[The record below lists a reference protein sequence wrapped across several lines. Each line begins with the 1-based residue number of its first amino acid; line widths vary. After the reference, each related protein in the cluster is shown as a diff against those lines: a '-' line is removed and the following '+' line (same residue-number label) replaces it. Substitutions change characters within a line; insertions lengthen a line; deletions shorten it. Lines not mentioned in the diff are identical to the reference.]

1 MTIKPSSLNL
11 FFKSSCMLKELQN
24 NLYKN
29 IIKFL
34 FLCAVITCNPFLHSG
49 EQYYDSNS
57 NITLISN
64 TQSIQPN
71 GKLIVGI
78 KFELEEG
85 WHTYWKNPGDAGE
98 GASIAWDLSE
108 GLTASKVLWP
118 GPERI
123 PVEPLMT
130 FGYNDEVI
138 LLTEISSDE
147 NVQFPLNIQA
157 QVGWFTC
164 KEICIPQEGIV
175 ELKIANGDF
184 IPSKNNEEINNYLE
198 SVPTR
203 FNQEYRVEKLD
214 DKYFLLTDIDNGK
227 HFDDI
232 YFFPNEYGLTSYTE
246 DQIYEKNL
254 NSFTLEIKASKA
266 KLNLDR
272 FEGVIETL
280 NSDGKNYY
288 EISFPLQ
295 NKVKSDN
302 QNIVLLIL
310 FAFIGG
316 LILNIMPCVF
326 PILSI
331 KILRFVEYSENSSSQ
346 TYKFGLFYSLGVIL
360 SFLLIAFTLLA
371 FKSSGEVIGWGFQL
385 QYPLVIAILFY
396 LFVALGFMFM
406 SNLVFGSKLGQ
417 LSIAAQVKNE
427 SLESFLTGILAVVV
441 ASPCTA
447 PFMGSAIGFALLQPS
462 LNSIFIFLSLGIG
475 FALPYLILSIKPAL
489 LSFLPKPGAWMET
502 FKQFMAFPMWASALW
517 LLWVLSGQVDPD
529 TVILVLIG
537 GLSISLA
544 LWLLE
549 RNTSEILFFKW
560 LVRLAVLVIFAVSIW
575 ILPTSY
581 STQTSQNQQDITYSE
596 ELLTEYR
603 DDNELIFLNFTADW
617 CITCKVNES
626 VALNSEEVKALI
638 KQKNIKYL
646 EADWTRKNEA
656 IAKKLEEFGRSGVPL
671 YLLYPSTG
679 KPIILPEILTED
691 ILLNYLNELG

>member
-1 MTIKPSSLNL
+1 
-11 FFKSSCMLKELQN
+11 
-24 NLYKN
+24 
-29 IIKFL
+29 
-34 FLCAVITCNPFLHSG
+34 
-49 EQYYDSNS
+49 
-57 NITLISN
+57 
-64 TQSIQPN
+64 
-71 GKLIVGI
+71 
-78 KFELEEG
+78 
-85 WHTYWKNPGDAGE
+85 
-98 GASIAWDLSE
+98 
-108 GLTASKVLWP
+108 
-118 GPERI
+118 
-123 PVEPLMT
+123 MT

-175 ELKIANGDF
+175 ELKIANGNF

-227 HFDDI
+227 HFEDI

-406 SNLVFGSKLGQ
+406 SNLVFGSQLGQ
-417 LSIAAQVKNE
+417 LSVAAQVKNE

-581 STQTSQNQQDITYSE
+581 STQTLQNQQDITYSE

>member
-1 MTIKPSSLNL
+1 
-11 FFKSSCMLKELQN
+11 
-24 NLYKN
+24 
-29 IIKFL
+29 
-34 FLCAVITCNPFLHSG
+34 
-49 EQYYDSNS
+49 
-57 NITLISN
+57 
-64 TQSIQPN
+64 
-71 GKLIVGI
+71 
-78 KFELEEG
+78 
-85 WHTYWKNPGDAGE
+85 
-98 GASIAWDLSE
+98 
-108 GLTASKVLWP
+108 
-118 GPERI
+118 
-123 PVEPLMT
+123 MT

-138 LLTEISSDE
+138 LLTEISSNE
-147 NVQFPLNIQA
+147 NVQFPLNIKA

-175 ELKIANGDF
+175 ELKITSGNF

-198 SVPTR
+198 SVPTS

-227 HFDDI
+227 HFEDI

-295 NKVKSDN
+295 NKVKDDS
-302 QNIVLLIL
+302 QNVVLLIL

-406 SNLVFGSKLGQ
+406 SNLVFGSQLGQ
-417 LSIAAQVKNE
+417 LSVAAQVKNE

-560 LVRLAVLVIFAVSIW
+560 LVRLAVLAIFAVSIW

-581 STQTSQNQQDITYSE
+581 STQTSQNQQDIIYSE

-603 DDNELIFLNFTADW
+603 DANELIFLNFTADW

-638 KQKNIKYL
+638 RQKNIRYL

>member
-1 MTIKPSSLNL
+1 
-11 FFKSSCMLKELQN
+11 
-24 NLYKN
+24 
-29 IIKFL
+29 
-34 FLCAVITCNPFLHSG
+34 
-49 EQYYDSNS
+49 
-57 NITLISN
+57 
-64 TQSIQPN
+64 
-71 GKLIVGI
+71 
-78 KFELEEG
+78 
-85 WHTYWKNPGDAGE
+85 
-98 GASIAWDLSE
+98 
-108 GLTASKVLWP
+108 
-118 GPERI
+118 
-123 PVEPLMT
+123 MT

-175 ELKIANGDF
+175 ELKITSGNF

-227 HFDDI
+227 HFEDI

-295 NKVKSDN
+295 NKVKDDS
-302 QNIVLLIL
+302 QNVVLLIL

-331 KILRFVEYSENSSSQ
+331 KILRFVEYGENSSSQ

-371 FKSSGEVIGWGFQL
+371 FKASGEVIGWGFQL

-406 SNLVFGSKLGQ
+406 SNLVFGSQLGQ
-417 LSIAAQVKNE
+417 LSVAAQVKNE

-475 FALPYLILSIKPAL
+475 FALPYLILSIKPTL

-549 RNTSEILFFKW
+549 RNTSEILLLKW
-560 LVRLAVLVIFAVSIW
+560 LVRLAVLAIFALSIW

-638 KQKNIKYL
+638 KQKNIRYL
-646 EADWTRKNEA
+646 EADWTRKNEV

-679 KPIILPEILTED
+679 EPIILPEILTED

>member
-1 MTIKPSSLNL
+1 
-11 FFKSSCMLKELQN
+11 
-24 NLYKN
+24 
-29 IIKFL
+29 
-34 FLCAVITCNPFLHSG
+34 
-49 EQYYDSNS
+49 
-57 NITLISN
+57 
-64 TQSIQPN
+64 
-71 GKLIVGI
+71 
-78 KFELEEG
+78 
-85 WHTYWKNPGDAGE
+85 
-98 GASIAWDLSE
+98 
-108 GLTASKVLWP
+108 
-118 GPERI
+118 
-123 PVEPLMT
+123 MT

-157 QVGWFTC
+157 RVGWFTC

-175 ELKIANGDF
+175 ELQITRGNF
-184 IPSKNNEEINNYLE
+184 IPSKDNEEINNYLE

-203 FNQEYRVEKLD
+203 FSQEYKVEKLD
-214 DKYFLLTDIDNGK
+214 NKYFLMTEIDNGK

-232 YFFPNEYGLTSYTE
+232 YFFPNEYGLTSYTGA
-246 DQIYEKNL
+246 QIYEKNL
-254 NSFTLEIKASKA
+254 NSFTLEIEASKA
-266 KLNLDR
+266 KLNLDK

-280 NSDGKNYY
+280 NSDDKSYY
-288 EISFPLQ
+288 EVSFPLQ
-295 NKVKSDN
+295 NKVKGDN
-302 QNIVLLIL
+302 QNIALLLL

-331 KILRFVEYSENSSSQ
+331 KILRFVEYGENSSSQ
-346 TYKFGLFYSLGVIL
+346 TFKFGLFYSLGVIL

-371 FKSSGEVIGWGFQL
+371 LKSSGEVIGWGFQL

-406 SNLVFGSKLGQ
+406 SDLVFGSKLGQ
-417 LSIAAQVKNE
+417 LSVAAQVKNE

-475 FALPYLILSIKPAL
+475 FALPYLILSIKPTL

-517 LLWVLSGQVDPD
+517 LLWVLSGQVDPN

-544 LWLLE
+544 LWLVE
-549 RNTSEILFFKW
+549 KNTSEILLLKW
-560 LVRLAVLVIFAVSIW
+560 LVRAAVLAIFAASIW

-581 STQTSQNQQDITYSE
+581 SIETSQNEQDITYSE

-603 DDNELIFLNFTADW
+603 DANELIFLNFTADW

-638 KQKNIKYL
+638 RQKNIRYL

-656 IAKKLEEFGRSGVPL
+656 IARKLEEFGRSGVPL

-679 KPIILPEILTED
+679 EPIILPEILTED

>member
-1 MTIKPSSLNL
+1 
-11 FFKSSCMLKELQN
+11 
-24 NLYKN
+24 
-29 IIKFL
+29 
-34 FLCAVITCNPFLHSG
+34 
-49 EQYYDSNS
+49 
-57 NITLISN
+57 
-64 TQSIQPN
+64 
-71 GKLIVGI
+71 
-78 KFELEEG
+78 
-85 WHTYWKNPGDAGE
+85 
-98 GASIAWDLSE
+98 
-108 GLTASKVLWP
+108 
-118 GPERI
+118 
-123 PVEPLMT
+123 MT
-130 FGYNDEVI
+130 FGYNNEVI

-147 NVQFPLNIQA
+147 DVQFPLNIQA

-175 ELKIANGDF
+175 ELKITSGNF

-214 DKYFLLTDIDNGK
+214 DKYFLLTDIDNEK
-227 HFDDI
+227 HFEDI

-280 NSDGKNYY
+280 NSDEKNYY
-288 EISFPLQ
+288 EISCPLQ
-295 NKVKSDN
+295 NKVKDDS
-302 QNIVLLIL
+302 QNVVLLIL

-331 KILRFVEYSENSSSQ
+331 KILRFVEYGENSSSQ

-406 SNLVFGSKLGQ
+406 SNLVFGSQLGQ
-417 LSIAAQVKNE
+417 LSVAAQVKNE

-489 LSFLPKPGAWMET
+489 LSSLPKPGAWMET

-549 RNTSEILFFKW
+549 RNTSEILLLKW
-560 LVRLAVLVIFAVSIW
+560 LVRLAVLAIFALSIW

-581 STQTSQNQQDITYSE
+581 STQTSQNKQDITYSE

-638 KQKNIKYL
+638 KQKNIRYL

>member
-1 MTIKPSSLNL
+1 
-11 FFKSSCMLKELQN
+11 
-24 NLYKN
+24 
-29 IIKFL
+29 
-34 FLCAVITCNPFLHSG
+34 
-49 EQYYDSNS
+49 
-57 NITLISN
+57 
-64 TQSIQPN
+64 
-71 GKLIVGI
+71 
-78 KFELEEG
+78 
-85 WHTYWKNPGDAGE
+85 
-98 GASIAWDLSE
+98 
-108 GLTASKVLWP
+108 
-118 GPERI
+118 
-123 PVEPLMT
+123 MT

-175 ELKIANGDF
+175 ELKIANGNF

-227 HFDDI
+227 HFEDI

-295 NKVKSDN
+295 NKVKDDS
-302 QNIVLLIL
+302 QNVVLLIL

-406 SNLVFGSKLGQ
+406 SNLVFGSQLGQ
-417 LSIAAQVKNE
+417 LSVAAQVKNE

-544 LWLLE
+544 IWLLE

-560 LVRLAVLVIFAVSIW
+560 LVRLAVLAIFAVSIW

-581 STQTSQNQQDITYSE
+581 STQTSQNQQDIIYSE

-603 DDNELIFLNFTADW
+603 DANELIFLNFTADW

-638 KQKNIKYL
+638 RQKNIRYL

>member
-1 MTIKPSSLNL
+1 
-11 FFKSSCMLKELQN
+11 
-24 NLYKN
+24 
-29 IIKFL
+29 
-34 FLCAVITCNPFLHSG
+34 
-49 EQYYDSNS
+49 
-57 NITLISN
+57 
-64 TQSIQPN
+64 
-71 GKLIVGI
+71 
-78 KFELEEG
+78 
-85 WHTYWKNPGDAGE
+85 
-98 GASIAWDLSE
+98 
-108 GLTASKVLWP
+108 
-118 GPERI
+118 
-123 PVEPLMT
+123 MT

-138 LLTEISSDE
+138 LLTEISFDE

-184 IPSKNNEEINNYLE
+184 IPSKNNEEINIYLE

-295 NKVKSDN
+295 NKVKDDS
-302 QNIVLLIL
+302 QNVVLLIL

-406 SNLVFGSKLGQ
+406 SNLVFGSQLGQ
-417 LSIAAQVKNE
+417 LSVAAQVKNE

>member
-1 MTIKPSSLNL
+1 MTIKPLSLNL

-34 FLCAVITCNPFLHSG
+34 FLCAVITCNPLLYSG

-71 GKLIVGI
+71 GKLIIGI

-98 GASIAWDLSE
+98 GASIEWDLSK
-108 GLTASKVLWP
+108 GLTASKILWP

-138 LLTEISSDE
+138 LLTEILSDE
-147 NVQFPLNIQA
+147 SVQFPLNIQA
-157 QVGWFTC
+157 RVGWFTC

-175 ELKIANGDF
+175 ELQITRGNF
-184 IPSKNNEEINNYLE
+184 IPSKDNEEINNYLE

-203 FNQEYRVEKLD
+203 FSQEYRVEKLD
-214 DKYFLLTDIDNGK
+214 NKYFLMTDIDNGK

-232 YFFPNEYGLTSYTE
+232 YFFPNEYGLTSYTGA
-246 DQIYEKNL
+246 QIYEKNL
-254 NSFTLEIKASKA
+254 NSFTLEIEASKA

-280 NSDGKNYY
+280 NSDGKSYY

-302 QNIVLLIL
+302 QNIALLLL

-331 KILRFVEYSENSSSQ
+331 KILRFVEYGENSSSQ

-371 FKSSGEVIGWGFQL
+371 LKSSGEVIGWGFQL

-406 SNLVFGSKLGQ
+406 SDLVFGSKLGQ
-417 LSIAAQVKNE
+417 LSVAAQVKNE

-475 FALPYLILSIKPAL
+475 FALPYLILSIKPTL

-517 LLWVLSGQVDPD
+517 LLWVLSGQVDSN

-544 LWLLE
+544 LWLVE
-549 RNTSEILFFKW
+549 KNTSEILLLKW
-560 LVRLAVLVIFAVSIW
+560 LIRVVVLAIFAASIW

-581 STQTSQNQQDITYSE
+581 SIQTSQNQQDITYSE

-603 DDNELIFLNFTADW
+603 NANELIFLNFTADW

-638 KQKNIKYL
+638 RQKNIRYL

-656 IAKKLEEFGRSGVPL
+656 IARKLEEFGRSGVPL

-679 KPIILPEILTED
+679 EPIILPEILTED

>member
-1 MTIKPSSLNL
+1 
-11 FFKSSCMLKELQN
+11 
-24 NLYKN
+24 
-29 IIKFL
+29 
-34 FLCAVITCNPFLHSG
+34 
-49 EQYYDSNS
+49 
-57 NITLISN
+57 
-64 TQSIQPN
+64 
-71 GKLIVGI
+71 
-78 KFELEEG
+78 
-85 WHTYWKNPGDAGE
+85 
-98 GASIAWDLSE
+98 
-108 GLTASKVLWP
+108 
-118 GPERI
+118 
-123 PVEPLMT
+123 MT

-406 SNLVFGSKLGQ
+406 SNLVFGSQLGQ
-417 LSIAAQVKNE
+417 LSVAAQVKNE

-581 STQTSQNQQDITYSE
+581 SAQTSQNQQDITYSE

>member
-1 MTIKPSSLNL
+1 
-11 FFKSSCMLKELQN
+11 
-24 NLYKN
+24 
-29 IIKFL
+29 
-34 FLCAVITCNPFLHSG
+34 
-49 EQYYDSNS
+49 
-57 NITLISN
+57 
-64 TQSIQPN
+64 
-71 GKLIVGI
+71 
-78 KFELEEG
+78 
-85 WHTYWKNPGDAGE
+85 
-98 GASIAWDLSE
+98 
-108 GLTASKVLWP
+108 
-118 GPERI
+118 
-123 PVEPLMT
+123 MT

-138 LLTEISSDE
+138 LLTEISSEE

-406 SNLVFGSKLGQ
+406 SNLVFGSQLGQ
-417 LSIAAQVKNE
+417 LSVAAQVKNE

>member
-1 MTIKPSSLNL
+1 
-11 FFKSSCMLKELQN
+11 MLKELQH

-34 FLCAVITCNPFLHSG
+34 FLCAVITCNSFLQSG

-98 GASIAWDLSE
+98 GASIEWDLSK

-175 ELKIANGDF
+175 ELKITSGNF

-203 FNQEYRVEKLD
+203 FNQEYRVEKLE

-227 HFDDI
+227 HFEDI

-295 NKVKSDN
+295 NKVKDDS
-302 QNIVLLIL
+302 QNVVLLIL

-331 KILRFVEYSENSSSQ
+331 KILRFVEYGENSSSQ

-371 FKSSGEVIGWGFQL
+371 FKASGEVIGWGFQL

-406 SNLVFGSKLGQ
+406 SNLVFGSQLGQ
-417 LSIAAQVKNE
+417 LSVAAQVKNE

-475 FALPYLILSIKPAL
+475 FALPYLILSIKPTL

-549 RNTSEILFFKW
+549 RNTSEILLLKW
-560 LVRLAVLVIFAVSIW
+560 LVRLAVLAIFALSIW

-581 STQTSQNQQDITYSE
+581 STQTSQNKQDITYSE

-638 KQKNIKYL
+638 KQKNIRYL
-646 EADWTRKNEA
+646 EADWTRKNEV

-679 KPIILPEILTED
+679 EPIILPEILTED

>member
-1 MTIKPSSLNL
+1 
-11 FFKSSCMLKELQN
+11 
-24 NLYKN
+24 
-29 IIKFL
+29 
-34 FLCAVITCNPFLHSG
+34 
-49 EQYYDSNS
+49 
-57 NITLISN
+57 
-64 TQSIQPN
+64 
-71 GKLIVGI
+71 
-78 KFELEEG
+78 
-85 WHTYWKNPGDAGE
+85 
-98 GASIAWDLSE
+98 
-108 GLTASKVLWP
+108 
-118 GPERI
+118 
-123 PVEPLMT
+123 MT

-198 SVPTR
+198 SVPIR

-214 DKYFLLTDIDNGK
+214 DKYFLLTDINNGK

-295 NKVKSDN
+295 NKVKDDS
-302 QNIVLLIL
+302 QNVVLLIL

-406 SNLVFGSKLGQ
+406 SNLVFGSQLGQ
-417 LSIAAQVKNE
+417 LSVAAQVKNE

>member
-1 MTIKPSSLNL
+1 
-11 FFKSSCMLKELQN
+11 
-24 NLYKN
+24 
-29 IIKFL
+29 
-34 FLCAVITCNPFLHSG
+34 
-49 EQYYDSNS
+49 
-57 NITLISN
+57 
-64 TQSIQPN
+64 
-71 GKLIVGI
+71 
-78 KFELEEG
+78 
-85 WHTYWKNPGDAGE
+85 
-98 GASIAWDLSE
+98 
-108 GLTASKVLWP
+108 
-118 GPERI
+118 
-123 PVEPLMT
+123 MT

-175 ELKIANGDF
+175 ELKIANGNF

-198 SVPTR
+198 SVPTS

-227 HFDDI
+227 HFEDI

-295 NKVKSDN
+295 NKVKDDS
-302 QNIVLLIL
+302 QNVVLLIL

-331 KILRFVEYSENSSSQ
+331 KILRFVEYGENSSSQ
-346 TYKFGLFYSLGVIL
+346 TFKFGLFYSLGVIL

-371 FKSSGEVIGWGFQL
+371 LKSSGEVIGWGFQL
-385 QYPLVIAILFY
+385 QYPPVIAILFY

-406 SNLVFGSKLGQ
+406 SDLVFGSKLGQ

-475 FALPYLILSIKPAL
+475 FALPYLILSIKPTL

-517 LLWVLSGQVDPD
+517 LLWVLSGQVDPN

-544 LWLLE
+544 LWLVE
-549 RNTSEILFFKW
+549 KNTSEILLLKW
-560 LVRLAVLVIFAVSIW
+560 LVRVAVLAIFAASIW

-581 STQTSQNQQDITYSE
+581 SIQTSQNEQDITYSE

-603 DDNELIFLNFTADW
+603 DANELIFLNFTADW

-638 KQKNIKYL
+638 RQKNIRYL

>member
-1 MTIKPSSLNL
+1 
-11 FFKSSCMLKELQN
+11 
-24 NLYKN
+24 
-29 IIKFL
+29 
-34 FLCAVITCNPFLHSG
+34 
-49 EQYYDSNS
+49 
-57 NITLISN
+57 
-64 TQSIQPN
+64 
-71 GKLIVGI
+71 
-78 KFELEEG
+78 
-85 WHTYWKNPGDAGE
+85 
-98 GASIAWDLSE
+98 
-108 GLTASKVLWP
+108 
-118 GPERI
+118 
-123 PVEPLMT
+123 MT

-175 ELKIANGDF
+175 ELKIANGNF

-198 SVPTR
+198 SVPTS

-227 HFDDI
+227 HFEDI

-295 NKVKSDN
+295 NKVKDDS
-302 QNIVLLIL
+302 QNVVLLIL

-406 SNLVFGSKLGQ
+406 SNLVFGSQLGQ
-417 LSIAAQVKNE
+417 LSVAAQVKNE

>member
-1 MTIKPSSLNL
+1 
-11 FFKSSCMLKELQN
+11 
-24 NLYKN
+24 
-29 IIKFL
+29 
-34 FLCAVITCNPFLHSG
+34 
-49 EQYYDSNS
+49 
-57 NITLISN
+57 
-64 TQSIQPN
+64 
-71 GKLIVGI
+71 
-78 KFELEEG
+78 
-85 WHTYWKNPGDAGE
+85 
-98 GASIAWDLSE
+98 
-108 GLTASKVLWP
+108 
-118 GPERI
+118 
-123 PVEPLMT
+123 MT

-175 ELKIANGDF
+175 ELKITSGNF

-203 FNQEYRVEKLD
+203 FNQEYRVEKLE

-227 HFDDI
+227 HFEDI
-232 YFFPNEYGLTSYTE
+232 YFFPNEYGLTSYNE

-280 NSDGKNYY
+280 NSDEKNYY

-295 NKVKSDN
+295 NKVKDDS
-302 QNIVLLIL
+302 QNVVLLIL

-331 KILRFVEYSENSSSQ
+331 KILRFVEYGENSSSQ

-360 SFLLIAFTLLA
+360 SFLLIAFILLA
-371 FKSSGEVIGWGFQL
+371 FKASGEVIGWGFQL

-406 SNLVFGSKLGQ
+406 SNLVFGSQLGQ
-417 LSIAAQVKNE
+417 LSVAAQVKNE

-549 RNTSEILFFKW
+549 RNTSEILLLKW
-560 LVRLAVLVIFAVSIW
+560 LVRLAVLAIFALSIW

-581 STQTSQNQQDITYSE
+581 STQTSQNKQDITYSE

-638 KQKNIKYL
+638 KQKNIRYL
-646 EADWTRKNEA
+646 EADWTRKNEV

-679 KPIILPEILTED
+679 EPIILPEILTED